1 MKTTSLLKYKKMR
14 RLFQTVYLKLK
25 IILKWQVMSTN
36 SQKRKFKLVTLSSSE
51 GHSKTT
57 ETAEVKT
64 KME

>member
-1 MKTTSLLKYKKMR
+1 
-14 RLFQTVYLKLK
+14 
-25 IILKWQVMSTN
+25 MSTN